1 MRTLI
6 DIQDDLMT
14 ELMKTAQ
21 VKTKKEAV
29 TIAIKN
35 FLKQKKKERLAEL
48 LGCYEFW
55 LRPKGAGRDAERW
68 IR

>member
-48 LGCYEFW
+48 LGCYEFGYGQKE
-55 LRPKGAGRDAERW
+55 LEEMRKDG
-68 IR
+68 